1 MIFDRQNLFTGASFA
16 GQAITTTAVST
27 DVIDL
32 SQSRDIGIGT
42 EMDIWAQVVTQF
54 TGGTSLQMEVQTATD
69 VAFTSPITLV
79 AGQVVPLASLTAGAD
94 ISRISVPTG
103 VLRALRLRFV
113 VVGTMTAGAVVAGL
127 VLDRQANVP
136 YPRGYSIA

>member
-1 MIFDRQNLFTGASFA
+1 MIFDRQNLFTGASLA

-32 SQSRDIGIGT
+32 TQSRDIGIGT
-42 EMDIWAQVVTQF
+42 ELDIWAQVVTPF
-54 TGGTSLQMEVQTATD
+54 TGGTSLQVEVQTATD
-69 VAFTSPITLV
+69 VAFTTP
-79 AGQVVPLASLTAGAD
+79 VVLASGPTVALANLVAGAD
-94 ISRISVPTG
+94 IARMALPTG

-113 VVGTMTAGAVVAGL
+113 VVGTMTAGTVVAGL

-136 YPRGYSIA
+136 YPRNYAV